1 MSTPTKRDMHLED
14 FAAQM
19 LQMLDDLHNGYPWK
33 ELGISLPELRQRAAE
48 LSVPV
53 PDDPS
58 EDAE

>member
-1 MSTPTKRDMHLED
+1 MSTPTKREMHLED

-33 ELGISLPELRQRAAE
+33 ELGISLPELRQRATE
-48 LSVPV
+48 LSVSV